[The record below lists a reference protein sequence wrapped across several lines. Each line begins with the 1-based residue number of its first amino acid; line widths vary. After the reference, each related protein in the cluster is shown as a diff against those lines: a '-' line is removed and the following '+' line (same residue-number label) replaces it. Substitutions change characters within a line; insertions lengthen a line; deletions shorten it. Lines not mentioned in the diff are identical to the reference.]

1 MEDIV
6 GKYSN
11 KLCQQ
16 LAAEGLIKSDDIS
29 IRAYNL
35 QVFIERTIAF
45 VLIFTVAAVLGYLLE
60 VVIFVI
66 SFASIR
72 SYSGGYHCKTFL
84 GCLGVS
90 VATIIASV
98 PMAYF
103 LERYHV
109 VYFSLLML
117 SALFIIVVGS
127 LGDPEAGFS
136 DEINARVKR
145 FGRLL
150 CMLMTALA
158 LLTYIIKST
167 ESLSFYI
174 GIGVIQVGF
183 YLIIAKIQ
191 FKGGFHNEEIYKQG
205 NS

>member
-1 MEDIV
+1 VPFEAEQHAVLSESACCFSGI
-6 GKYSN
+6 
-11 KLCQQ
+11 CT
-16 LAAEGLIKSDDIS
+16 EGLIKTDDIS

-127 LGDPEAGFS
+127 LGDPEADYS
-136 DEINARVKR
+136 EETNERVKR
-145 FGRLL
+145 LGRLL
-150 CMLMTALA
+150 CMFMTSSA
-158 LLTYIIKST
+158 LLTYVIKPT

-174 GIGVIQVGF
+174 GTGVIQVAF
-183 YLIIAKIQ
+183 YLIIAIIQ
-191 FKGGFHNEEIYKQG
+191 HEGRI
-205 NS
+205 S